1 MFKWLCVK
9 MLQKKKRKNR
19 ETNSEVSR
27 RTLYTAT
34 QPSAAGKHEYSPS
47 VLNHAHY
54 FTRTPQDANNDTTNS
69 YENYFCPKGSFSLC
83 PPNP

>member
-1 MFKWLCVK
+1 MALCEDASK
-9 MLQKKKRKNR
+9 EKEKT
-19 ETNSEVSR
+19 EINSEVSR
-27 RTLYTAT
+27 RTLYAAT
-34 QPSAAGKHEYSPS
+34 QPVISAPGKHEYSPS

-69 YENYFCPKGSFSLC
+69 YENYFCPKGSFSLR